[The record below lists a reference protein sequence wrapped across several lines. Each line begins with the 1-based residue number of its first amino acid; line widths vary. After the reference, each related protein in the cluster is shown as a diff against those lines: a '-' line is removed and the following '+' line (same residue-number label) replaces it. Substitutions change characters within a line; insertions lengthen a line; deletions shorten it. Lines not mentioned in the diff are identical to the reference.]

1 MAFLATLFTWANAPY
16 TTALLVVVFSLL
28 FQLIG
33 LLPWSESDHALAGDA
48 GDADGSHTLAEG
60 GHHDGDADPHGDAAH
75 EGDHDQDGDD
85 GHGGVLALLGVGK
98 VPLSIVLQ
106 TLFMMFGLVG
116 VSVTTLTAWVTG
128 HLATSYLALSAPIAL
143 VGGLLLSMATV
154 RAVARV
160 VPSVSGQ
167 AHTRREL
174 VGQSGVVI
182 SSKVSAEFGE
192 VRLQDPTGRTLRLIC
207 YTGSD
212 EPLIPEGTEVV
223 ITEWDRERD
232 RLYVTPMARLL
243 GPGTMHAPQALGGG
257 ADEGQRQGRHQRPS
271 EGQGQGPSQGQGQGR
286 KP

>member
-1 MAFLATLFTWANAPY
+1 MMAFLATLFTWANAPY
-16 TTALLVVVFSLL
+16 TSALLVVVFSLL
-28 FQLIG
+28 FQLVG
-33 LLPWSESDHALAGDA
+33 LLPWGEGDHALEGDT
-48 GDADGSHTLAEG
+48 GDADGSHTLAAD
-60 GHHDGDADPHGDAAH
+60 GHHDTDAAPDVDGDH
-75 EGDHDQDGDD
+75 DGHHDADHDQDVEGD
-85 GHGGVLALLGVGK
+85 HGGLLALLGVGK

-116 VSVTTLTAWVTG
+116 VSATTLIAWMTG

-143 VGGLLLSMATV
+143 LGGLVLSMVTV
-154 RAVARV
+154 RTVARV

-207 YTGSD
+207 YTGAE

-223 ITEWDRERD
+223 ITDWDREHD

-243 GPGTMHAPQALGGG
+243 DA
-257 ADEGQRQGRHQRPS
+257 GQS
-271 EGQGQGPSQGQGQGR
+271 QGR

>member
-1 MAFLATLFTWANAPY
+1 MMAFLATLFTWANAPY
-16 TTALLVVVFSLL
+16 TTSLLVVVFSLL
-28 FQLIG
+28 FQLVG
-33 LLPWSESDHALAGDA
+33 LVPWAEGDHALEGDA
-48 GDADGSHTLAEG
+48 GDADGGHALAAH
-60 GHHDGDADPHGDAAH
+60 GHHDLDAGHDVDTDAD
-75 EGDHDQDGDD
+75 GDHHQDAD
-85 GHGGVLALLGVGK
+85 GERGGFLALLGVGK

-116 VSVTTLTAWVTG
+116 VSATTLIAWMTG
-128 HLATSYLALSAPIAL
+128 HLAISYLALSAPIAM
-143 VGGLLLSMATV
+143 VGGLVLSMATV
-154 RAVARV
+154 RTVARV

-207 YTGSD
+207 YTGTE

-223 ITEWDRERD
+223 ITDWDRERD

-243 GPGTMHAPQALGGG
+243 G
-257 ADEGQRQGRHQRPS
+257 S
-271 EGQGQGPSQGQGQGR
+271 SQER
-286 KP
+286 KS